1 MFGLD
6 RIVMDGTDHPLTANE
21 QLRRNVKELMR
32 WRKLTQATLAAKIDV
47 SQPWL
52 SKRLTGVTPFQIED
66 VDSIANAFGL
76 TASQLLCQG
85 QGQWDRRR
93 GQDRR
98 IGVERRQE
106 QPIIP
111 REA

>member
-1 MFGLD
+1 VRMALGD
-6 RIVMDGTDHPLTANE
+6 RDSPLTANALL
-21 QLRRNVKELMR
+21 QVNVKELMR
-32 WRKLTQATLAAKIDV
+32 WRKLTQAELSAKLGV

-76 TASQLLCQG
+76 TASQLLCAG

-93 GQDRR
+93 GDDRR
-98 IGVERRQE
+98 RGEDRRRER
-106 QPIIP
+106 PIIP